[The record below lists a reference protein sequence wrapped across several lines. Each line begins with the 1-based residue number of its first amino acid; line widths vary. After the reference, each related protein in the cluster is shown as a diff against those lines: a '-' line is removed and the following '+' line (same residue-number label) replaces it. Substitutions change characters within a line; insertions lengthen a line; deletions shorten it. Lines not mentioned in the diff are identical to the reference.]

1 MEQVHKGHWAKVAI
15 IIIAILAATGVAVVS
30 ILRDRIVS
38 QQFRQVT
45 VVGQGRVSYQPDVAI
60 LTLGVQIDKATTS
73 EEALNKLN
81 EKITKIV
88 AAVKTENIPD
98 SDITTLNYSL
108 YPQYDYKDNI
118 SQVTGYN
125 ANQQVTVRI
134 EAYDQDK
141 DRLNRI
147 IGVAAKAGV
156 NQVNSL
162 MFDYSKM
169 NDLKQMARLKAIA
182 DAREK
187 GIYMASA
194 AGVELKEISGW
205 YENMIVNPNTYN
217 SYNQGGGGMGGGGG
231 YVSSQTPVGSQEI
244 VMEISLTYNLK

>member
-15 IIIAILAATGVAVVS
+15 IIVAILAATGVAVVS

-45 VVGQGRVSYQPDVAI
+45 VVGQGRVSYQPDIAI
-60 LTLGVQIDKATTS
+60 LNLGVQIDKATSS

-88 AAVKTENIPD
+88 AAVKAENIPD
-98 SDITTLNYSL
+98 SNITTLNYSL

-125 ANQQVTVRI
+125 ANQQVTVKI
-134 EAYDQDK
+134 EAYDQDR
-141 DRLNRI
+141 DHLNRVI
-147 IGVAAKAGV
+147 SAAAKAGV

-187 GIYMASA
+187 GIYMANA

-217 SYNQGGGGMGGGGG
+217 SYNQGGGGMGGGG
-231 YVSSQTPVGSQEI
+231 YVSPQTPVGSQEI

>member
-1 MEQVHKGHWAKVAI
+1 MEPETKRHGAKVAVM
-15 IIIAILAATGVAVVS
+15 IIAILAVTAVTITS

-45 VVGQGRVSYQPDVAI
+45 VVGQGRVAYQPDIAV

-88 AAVKTENIPD
+88 TAVKAENIPNTN
-98 SDITTLNYSL
+98 ITTLNYSL

-118 SQVTGYN
+118 SQLTGYN
-125 ANQQVTVRI
+125 ANQQVTVKV
-134 EAYDQDK
+134 EAYDQDR
-141 DRLNRI
+141 DHLNRVI
-147 IGVAAKAGV
+147 SAAAKAGV
-156 NQVNSL
+156 NQANNLS
-162 MFDYSKM
+162 FDYSKM

-205 YENMIVNPNTYN
+205 YENLIVNPNTYS
-217 SYNQGGGGMGGGGG
+217 SYNQGGGGAGGGG
-231 YVSSQTPVGSQEI
+231 YVSPQTPVGSSEV
-244 VMEISLTYNLK
+244 VMEVSLTYNLK

>member
-1 MEQVHKGHWAKVAI
+1 MEQVNKGRGAKVAI
-15 IIIAILAATGVAVVS
+15 IIVAILAATGVAVVS
-30 ILRDRIVS
+30 ILRDRIVN

-45 VVGQGRVSYQPDVAI
+45 VTGQGRVSYQPDIAI
-60 LTLGVQIDKATTS
+60 LNLGVQIDKATTS

-88 AAVKTENIPD
+88 TAVKAENIPD

-125 ANQQVTVRI
+125 ANQQVTVKI
-134 EAYDQDK
+134 EAYDQDR
-141 DRLNRI
+141 DHLNRVI
-147 IGVAAKAGV
+147 SAAAKAGV

-187 GIYMASA
+187 GIYMANA
-194 AGVELKEISGW
+194 AGVELKEIAGW
-205 YENMIVNPNTYN
+205 YENMVVNPSTYN
-217 SYNQGGGGMGGGGG
+217 SYNQGGGGMGGGG
-231 YVSSQTPVGSQEI
+231 YVSPQTPVGSQEI
-244 VMEISLTYNLK
+244 VLEINLTYNLK

>member
-1 MEQVHKGHWAKVAI
+1 MEQVNKGRGAKVAI
-15 IIIAILAATGVAVVS
+15 IIVAILAATGVAVVS

-45 VVGQGRVSYQPDVAI
+45 VVGQGRVAYQPDTAI
-60 LTLGVQIDKATTS
+60 LNLGVQIDKATTS

-88 AAVKTENIPD
+88 AAVKAENIPD
-98 SDITTLNYSL
+98 SNVTTLNYSL

-125 ANQQVTVRI
+125 ANQQVTVKI
-134 EAYDQDK
+134 DAYDQDR
-141 DRLNRI
+141 DHLNRVI
-147 IGVAAKAGV
+147 SAAAKAGV

-194 AGVELKEISGW
+194 AGVELKDIAGW
-205 YENMIVNPNTYN
+205 YENMVINPNTYN
-217 SYNQGGGGMGGGGG
+217 SYNQGGGGMGGGG
-231 YVSSQTPVGSQEI
+231 YVSPQTPVGSQEV
-244 VMEISLTYNLK
+244 VMEVSLTYNLK

>member
-1 MEQVHKGHWAKVAI
+1 MEQVHNHKAKVAI

-30 ILRDRIVS
+30 ILRDRIVN

-45 VVGQGRVSYQPDVAI
+45 VTGQGRVAYQPDIAI
-60 LTLGVQIDKATTS
+60 LNLGVQIDKATTS

-125 ANQQVTVRI
+125 ANQQVTVKI
-134 EAYDQDK
+134 AGYDQDK
-141 DRLNRI
+141 DHLNRVI
-147 IGVAAKAGV
+147 SAAAKAGV

-169 NDLKQMARLKAIA
+169 NDLKQMARLKAIS

-194 AGVELKEISGW
+194 AGVELKDIAGW
-205 YENMIVNPNTYN
+205 YENMMVNPNTYN
-217 SYNQGGGGMGGGGG
+217 SYNQGGGGMGGGG
-231 YVSSQTPVGSQEI
+231 YISPQTPVGSQEM
-244 VMEISLTYNLK
+244 VMEVSLTYNLK